1 MGWDGLV
8 APRNALAKHKGAGW
22 TPAPHFDKLGLRGG
36 KSAGGR
42 CTAAVG
48 WRGSNPPK
56 WAGGIAAATSDQPS
70 AATYSMPRGRLGH
83 DARPVRTFQKRSG
96 STRNRGSLVVRI
108 RLAIVGIPHPWRLRS
123 TRGCPRLI
131 LRTGV
136 RFPSHS
142 SPAGPARTP
151 AP

>member
-8 APRNALAKHKGAGW
+8 APRNALAKHKVAGW
-22 TPAPHFDKLGLRGG
+22 TPATHSHKLGLRGG

-83 DARPVRTFQKRSG
+83 DARPLRTFQKRSG
-96 STRNRGSLVVRI
+96 SPRTQRALVGRT
-108 RLAIVGIPHPWRLRS
+108 S
-123 TRGCPRLI
+123 T
-131 LRTGV
+131 
-136 RFPSHS
+136 
-142 SPAGPARTP
+142 A
-151 AP
+151 